1 MAGTLYSTGYY
12 MDSDISPGG
21 LCPQKQQLYALKH
34 ARPALLVSIT
44 RAPSFSNSEPSFPH
58 LGANTVFLSCG
69 CMVAS
74 GGNYRQNTKK
84 TNPVVLA
91 HFRKTWF
98 YLIWVGT
105 GIVLKT
111 PDYSGGL

>member
-1 MAGTLYSTGYY
+1 

-69 CMVAS
+69 CVIAS
-74 GGNYRQNTKK
+74 GGIIDRTHKK
-84 TNPVVLA
+84 LTQ
-91 HFRKTWF
+91 
-98 YLIWVGT
+98 
-105 GIVLKT
+105 
-111 PDYSGGL
+111 